1 MTTPQ
6 LQSASTP
13 EPNAL
18 VWLWLSAGLIGLDQ
32 LSKWLV
38 LTHLVYLQPVV
49 VIDGFWN
56 WTLVHNTGA
65 AFSFL
70 AQAGGWQRWL
80 FAGLAGLVSGVL
92 SVWLARTPRRDW
104 RTALPFALV
113 IAGGLGNLIDRL
125 RFGYVI
131 DFIDW
136 YWRNWHWP
144 AFNIA
149 DSCIVLGALSLVF
162 FSFKAAAPAAKT

>member
-1 MTTPQ
+1 MTPPSS
-6 LQSASTP
+6 SAT
-13 EPNAL
+13 EPKAL

-49 VIDGFWN
+49 VVEGFWN

-70 AQAGGWQRWL
+70 AQAGGWQRWF
-80 FAGLAGLVSGVL
+80 FAGLAGLVSVVL

-136 YWRNWHWP
+136 YWRDWHWP

-149 DSCIVLGALSLVF
+149 DSCIVLGAVLLVL
-162 FSFKAAAPAAKT
+162 FSFKAAVPAART